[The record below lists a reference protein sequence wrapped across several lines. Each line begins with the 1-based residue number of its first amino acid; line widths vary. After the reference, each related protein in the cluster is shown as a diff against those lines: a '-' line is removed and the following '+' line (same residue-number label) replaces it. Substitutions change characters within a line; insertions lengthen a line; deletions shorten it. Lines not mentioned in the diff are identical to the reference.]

1 MNAIITPPDTLHG
14 CIPFTDISVQDMREA
29 IMQGM
34 DEENKE
40 IERLLACADK
50 PTFKN
55 TIEPLAMSGELL
67 GRATAIM
74 YNLASAETNDELDA
88 LTNEVAPML
97 TEHSNRMMLNEA
109 LFDRV
114 RYVKEHAP
122 ATLTDEQRMLLKN
135 TYDGFLRSGAALDA
149 AGKERY
155 RDISMQLSTLGLQF
169 SQNLLKETNAYVLHI
184 TDEAE
189 LAGLPDMHRKAAAEE
204 AKERGLGGWVFTL
217 KAPSFGPFMMYAEN
231 RKRRRELYMAYHT
244 RATHANDANNF
255 DVVRNIVNLR
265 REKAQLL
272 GFTDYADYALRHRM
286 AADKEHVMQLLDTL
300 IVHYKEPAERE
311 VQEVR
316 ERALAEEGDD
326 FEFMPWDFSFYSQKI
341 KKERYDYDPD
351 MLRPYL
357 ELSQVQRGVFGLAT
371 RLYGITFKQ
380 NKDIPVYHPDVV
392 AYEVFDAD
400 GKFLALF
407 YADFFPREG
416 KRGGAWMTSFQDE
429 ACLAPD
435 NEQPTPDN
443 TRRPHVAI
451 VMNFTKPTAD
461 TPSLLTLGELQTFMH
476 EFGHA
481 LHAIFAMTRYE
492 ALSGTSVYW
501 DFVELPSQFMENYA
515 VEPEF
520 LRGFA
525 YHYQTGECIPQAY
538 IDRIQKSR
546 RFQAAYACMRQV
558 SFGLL
563 DMAYYTLQEPF
574 TQDVKTFECEAW
586 QRAQLLP
593 HVDGTCMTV
602 QFGHIMSG
610 GYAAGYYS
618 YKWAELLDAD
628 AFAYFKRHGIFNTE
642 VAASFRQ
649 HVLSRGGTEPPMQLY
664 LRFRGQEPTI
674 EALLE
679 RDGIK

>member
-122 ATLTDEQRMLLKN
+122 ATLTDEQRMLLNN

-300 IVHYKEPAERE
+300 IVHYKKPAERE

-316 ERALAEEGDD
+316 ERAVAEEGDD

-546 RFQAAYACMRQV
+546 RFHAAYACMRQV

>member
-74 YNLASAETNDELDA
+74 YNLASTETNDELDA

-286 AADKEHVMQLLDTL
+286 AADKEHVMQLFDTL

-316 ERALAEEGDD
+316 ERAVAEEGDD

-351 MLRPYL
+351 M
-357 ELSQVQRGVFGLAT
+357 
-371 RLYGITFKQ
+371 
-380 NKDIPVYHPDVV
+380 
-392 AYEVFDAD
+392 
-400 GKFLALF
+400 
-407 YADFFPREG
+407 
-416 KRGGAWMTSFQDE
+416 
-429 ACLAPD
+429 
-435 NEQPTPDN
+435 
-443 TRRPHVAI
+443 
-451 VMNFTKPTAD
+451 
-461 TPSLLTLGELQTFMH
+461 
-476 EFGHA
+476 
-481 LHAIFAMTRYE
+481 
-492 ALSGTSVYW
+492 
-501 DFVELPSQFMENYA
+501 
-515 VEPEF
+515 
-520 LRGFA
+520 
-525 YHYQTGECIPQAY
+525 
-538 IDRIQKSR
+538 
-546 RFQAAYACMRQV
+546 
-558 SFGLL
+558 
-563 DMAYYTLQEPF
+563 
-574 TQDVKTFECEAW
+574 
-586 QRAQLLP
+586 
-593 HVDGTCMTV
+593 
-602 QFGHIMSG
+602 
-610 GYAAGYYS
+610 
-618 YKWAELLDAD
+618 
-628 AFAYFKRHGIFNTE
+628 
-642 VAASFRQ
+642 
-649 HVLSRGGTEPPMQLY
+649 
-664 LRFRGQEPTI
+664 
-674 EALLE
+674 
-679 RDGIK
+679 